1 MRKPLTILAF
11 AGAILLT
18 GPARAGDDCFF
29 PMTDWQPRE
38 AVTRLASE
46 HGWTVRRIKIHDGCY
61 EIIGQDAQGR
71 SIEATVHPATLD
83 VLELEYRGEGGN
95 RSHREGKN
103 GHHD

>member
-1 MRKPLTILAF
+1 MKKPLTILAF
-11 AGAILLT
+11 AGAILWT
-18 GPARAGDDCFF
+18 CSASADDDCFV

-38 AVTRLASE
+38 AVTQLAND

-83 VLELEYRGEGGN
+83 VLELEYRGEGD
-95 RSHREGKN
+95 SHSRKKRKD
-103 GHHD
+103 GHDD